1 MEKALSQGR
10 EPVLGPTE
18 LLTQWLTQ
26 EDPCP
31 PPPILG
37 FGSWEMKGFACIS
50 KVFLRV
56 LASVPFLKSQPSP
69 FKDPEVLV
77 TEDNVKSLHCTH
89 KGHKTSRPYSIPVAR
104 ASALEAEAGKSQVA
118 GWLGLHSKTL
128 PQNKKENYRVI
139 LQCLASDHLPVCR
152 NKNKRGPEGRKWD
165 GWKAKNSYSG
175 GSAFQSV
182 KD

>member
-89 KGHKTSRPYSIPVAR
+89 KRHKTSRPYSVPVAL
-104 ASALEAEAGKSQVA
+104 AALWRQRQENHKLQAGLDYIA
-118 GWLGLHSKTL
+118 RPYYGWMEG
-128 PQNKKENYRVI
+128 KELRLWRVSFSECQRLI
-139 LQCLASDHLPVCR
+139 SVGVC
-152 NKNKRGPEGRKWD
+152 
-165 GWKAKNSYSG
+165 
-175 GSAFQSV
+175 
-182 KD
+182 